1 LLTLYDFLFL
11 FFLCLHLGS
20 VIFYLFIFFFGRS
33 EPEAETTG
41 KIPLWNE
48 NKRNTIEMTWCS
60 NNSVYERA
68 IQLATS
74 SSKEDAFVEAETNEI
89 RRITCPSCGHNFEF
103 QDQVYSIC
111 CCVELT
117 VVAL

>member
-1 LLTLYDFLFL
+1 MIL
-11 FFLCLHLGS
+11 FFFS
-20 VIFYLFIFFFGRS
+20 FYVFILVALYFIFFIFFGRS
-33 EPEAETTG
+33 ELEAETTG

-117 VVAL
+117 VVTL